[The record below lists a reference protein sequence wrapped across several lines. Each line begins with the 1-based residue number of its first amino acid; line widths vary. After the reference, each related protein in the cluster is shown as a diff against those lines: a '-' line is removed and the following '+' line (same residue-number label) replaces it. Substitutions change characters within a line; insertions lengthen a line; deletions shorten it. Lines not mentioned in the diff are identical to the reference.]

1 MNDTPTPGML
11 DELLEPLSH
20 CLDTDSARRVAE
32 FRIAPRVQERIR
44 TLAERANDGLLRD
57 EERLEYEALINA
69 ADIITILKLK
79 AERSLRSNG
88 G

>member
-1 MNDTPTPGML
+1 ML
-11 DELLEPLSH
+11 DELLEPLSR
-20 CLDTDSARRVAE
+20 CLDPDSARRVAE
-32 FRIAPRVQERIR
+32 FQIAPRVQARIR
-44 TLAERANDGLLRD
+44 TLAERANDGVLGD

-79 AERSLRSNG
+79 AARSLRSNG